1 MSDIMRFSSISD
13 LQGTLGLDGVKHP
26 LLAVVDLSKSYVPE
40 AMINQR
46 IAIDLYSISIKT
58 KSKTLFQYGR
68 KHYDFSKGSLIA
80 IEPGQVISIDQAY
93 EKGDIEGIALYF
105 HPDLLAGSALQQL
118 IKSYGFF
125 SYDLH
130 EALHLSDDEDLA
142 LRDIFSKIEKELNQN
157 IDDFSL
163 DIQVANIDLL
173 LKYINRYFNRQFITR
188 KHKNVEIVTKL
199 NQQLDD
205 YFSSELAM
213 SEGLPSVKLLAEKIN
228 LSPNYMSDLLK
239 KETGMNTQDLIH
251 QHVIERSKYS
261 LLNSNRSIAQISY
274 QLGFEY
280 PQYFSRLFKKK
291 TGMTPAQY
299 RESSP
304 HH

>member
-1 MSDIMRFSSISD
+1 MNDIIRLSSIAD
-13 LQGTLGLDGVKHP
+13 LRDSLGSASVKHP
-26 LLAVVDLSKSYVPE
+26 LLAVVDLSESYIPE
-40 AMINQR
+40 QMINQR
-46 IAIDLYSISIKT
+46 LAIDLYSISIKT
-58 KSKTLFQYGR
+58 KSISLFQYGR

-80 IEPGQVISIDQAY
+80 MGPGQVISVDQVY

-105 HPDLLAGSALQQL
+105 HPDLLAGSHLQQS

-142 LRDIFSKIEKELNQN
+142 LREIFSKIEKELNQN

-188 KHKNVEIVTKL
+188 QHKNVEIITKL
-199 NQQLDD
+199 NQELDN
-205 YFSSELAM
+205 YFSSELM
-213 SEGLPSVKLLAEKIN
+213 ITDGLPSVRFLAEKLH

-239 KETGMNTQDLIH
+239 KETGMKTQDLIH

-261 LLNSNRSIAQISY
+261 LLNSNSSIAQISY

-291 TGMTPAQY
+291 TGMTPAKY
-299 RESSP
+299 RE
-304 HH
+304 HGRQH